1 MKRLCTVIILLVL
14 ALSSYANSIDR
25 RIQALLD
32 DLAKKYLLTQDTLV
46 SKKTVTLVEIKNI
59 SPVAAKNFV
68 GEAVAERIKAATQD
82 SLVFTYVDRELLE
95 EALEEIELSLSDF
108 SEGSTVEVG
117 RIEEVELLLSGS
129 IIEEG
134 EDFLVTLQ
142 LVDVETTTLV
152 AVSKTRFA
160 VQELVE
166 VGSQYAY
173 TYITANGIGTSLLFS
188 PAHFLV
194 YPAQAKV
201 RHGDDIYHAFAMSGR
216 FSYRLSRRW
225 KVGLDVSFSTHDVYY
240 GSLPFSAVQN
250 VPQEGK
256 NYANT
261 LGYITQSGNV
271 VEVGDPDYNAA
282 YVDNIAVNYS
292 VNQQPLSFSL
302 PFAYVHSFGNRL
314 NISAG
319 LGPTVQLMHYQQ
331 VYDSIPVLVGDLV
344 AIRRKEISMW
354 FVGLG
359 AQASL
364 ELEYFFL
371 PRIALNVGG
380 SFLYAFLLPQAER
393 QAHCTTSGEW
403 YYSRNDFSYEAFL
416 LDPFQTING
425 EELDENLYNHGYGR
439 LYAGIS
445 MYF

>member
-1 MKRLCTVIILLVL
+1 MKRLCIAIVLLVL
-14 ALSSYANSIDR
+14 ALSSHANTIDR

-46 SKKTVTLVEIKNI
+46 SKKTVTLVEIRNI
-59 SPVAAKNFV
+59 APAAAKNYV
-68 GEAVAERIKAATQD
+68 GQAVAERIKTAIQD
-82 SLVFTYVDRELLE
+82 SLVFAYVDRELLE

-108 SEGSTVEVG
+108 TEGSTVEVG
-117 RIEEVELLLSGS
+117 RIEEVELLLTGS
-129 IIEEG
+129 VLEEG

-160 VQELVE
+160 KAELIE

-194 YPAQAKV
+194 YPVQPKV
-201 RHGDDIYHAFAMSGR
+201 RHGDDKYHAFVGGGR
-216 FSYRLSRRW
+216 FSYRLSRTW

-240 GSLPFSAVQN
+240 GSMPFKDVQN

-256 NYANT
+256 DYAYT
-261 LGYITQSGNV
+261 LGYITQDGAI
-271 VEVGDPDYNAA
+271 EETADPA
-282 YVDNIAVNYS
+282 YVQGIAVNYS

-302 PFAYVHSFGNRL
+302 PFSYVYSFSNRL

-319 LGPTVQLMHYQQ
+319 LGPTVQFMHYQQ
-331 VYDSIPVLVGDLV
+331 VYDSIPVLVGNLV

-359 AQASL
+359 AQANL

-380 SFLYAFLLPQAER
+380 SFLFAFLLPQTER

-403 YYSRNDFSYEAFL
+403 YYSRDDFSYEAFL
-416 LDPFQTING
+416 LDPFQTIEG

-445 MYF
+445 VYF

>member
-1 MKRLCTVIILLVL
+1 MKRLSIAVVLLVL
-14 ALSSYANSIDR
+14 ASIAYANSIDR

-32 DLAKKYLLTQDTLV
+32 DLAKKYVLTQETLV

-59 SPVAAKNFV
+59 SPLAEKNYV
-68 GEAVAERIKAATQD
+68 GEAVAERIKTAIQD

-117 RIEEVELLLSGS
+117 RIEEVELLLTGS
-129 IIEEG
+129 VLEEG
-134 EDFLVTLQ
+134 EDFLITLQ

-152 AVSKTRFA
+152 AVSKIRFA
-160 VQELVE
+160 KAELME
-166 VGSQYAY
+166 VGSQYAFA
-173 TYITANGIGTSLLFS
+173 YITANGIGTSLLFS

-194 YPAQAKV
+194 YPFQPKV
-201 RHGDDIYHAFAMSGR
+201 RHGDDVYHAFAGGAR
-216 FSYRLSRRW
+216 FSYRLSRKW

-250 VPQEGK
+250 VPDEGK
-256 NYANT
+256 DYAYD
-261 LGYITQSGNV
+261 LGYITQDGTVFATPNQTY
-271 VEVGDPDYNAA
+271 VED
-282 YVDNIAVNYS
+282 IAVNYS

-302 PFAYVHSFGNRL
+302 PFSYVHSFSNRL
-314 NISAG
+314 NISTG
-319 LGPTVQLMHYQQ
+319 IGPVVQAMHYQQ

-359 AQASL
+359 AQANL

-371 PRIALNVGG
+371 PRIALNAGG

-403 YYSRNDFSYEAFL
+403 YYSRDNFSYEAFL

-425 EELDENLYNHGYGR
+425 EELDENLYNNGYAR

-445 MYF
+445 LYF